1 MAIETTYQS
10 LLGAQRQRRKRQE
23 RQDTLLQAG
32 TLATNLYQQNL
43 DKKAQEFFDR
53 TEVADQR
60 VKYQEGYDLF
70 NNKIKKIYDQG
81 NNSVGGLGNYLVDNY
96 AMGIAQDRIYAN
108 YDEDMVKDPDELGSA
123 VRSYAEEM
131 VYGTR
136 DAEGNRVG
144 GAMLDRLTAAY
155 NSGKTLQGMDKY
167 DEYVSRRADLPENV
181 GMALVGKFF
190 DKKSR
195 EEVEQDAL
203 RRIGEENQFTQDSTA
218 FMTLAQA
225 FDQGMTITDSEKI
238 AQQVNAYTK
247 SLKRK
252 PEEVVTNTETVFNKR
267 PDGQGGQFE
276 WSYIVDT
283 YTNQKTGSTRQVSR
297 ANKADPFSAKIF
309 DNEEVTLPMKPVEFE
324 QFDSLS
330 GEVKKGVH
338 IPLFNVSGEKIG
350 SFDEQV
356 VSREVAPQLRD
367 NYASV
372 GEEQLNVAE
381 TSLNYVLRQD
391 PESLRDSFDKAV
403 QIEYGEDEE
412 QAKVYRKNINRNIA
426 IIGNNLQA
434 EYGIRDQV
442 TANNIAAQI
451 IANNIRYIRDVKGEE
466 NKGYSGANLA
476 ASNEIS
482 GLRILEALNDLELN
496 TGGKFQM
503 KGFSESEFDSFLND
517 LIKES
522 DLQYFRGASRQD
534 ETRESAVFDESSR
547 LYFLKRNLPKDNER
561 INLFNRRLPYVTDS
575 ITAGVTLYDYIEYE
589 TMSSMT
595 RGLKTEE
602 YYKELTEEQRLAKIQ
617 ATLGG

>member
-203 RRIGEENQFTQDSTA
+203 RRIRDENQFTQDSAA

-225 FDQGMTITDSEKI
+225 FDQGMTITDSEKV
-238 AQQVNAYTK
+238 AKKVDTFTEG
-247 SLKRK
+247 LKRK
-252 PEEVVTNTETVFNKR
+252 PTEVVKDKRVVSAKR
-267 PDGQGGQFE
+267 PDGRGGE
-276 WSYIVDT
+276 ITWTYIETD
-283 YTNQKTGSTRQVSR
+283 YFNQSEGTTRTVAS
-297 ANKADPFSAKIF
+297 ANKADPFSARIF
-309 DNEEVTLPMKPVEFE
+309 DNEEVKLPTEAVEEERIDPLTGKKFKT
-324 QFDSLS
+324 SSRSMYHIS
-330 GEVKKGVH
+330 GD
-338 IPLFNVSGEKIG
+338 KIG
-350 SFDEQV
+350 EFVDTIEEIPDEKGALTTDVDPVLIEAAGQTVGNVLAKLPDSDYVTDAFDRYQV
-356 VSREVAPQLRD
+356 YL
-367 NYASV
+367 
-372 GEEQLNVAE
+372 
-381 TSLNYVLRQD
+381 
-391 PESLRDSFDKAV
+391 
-403 QIEYGEDEE
+403 YGEDED
-412 QAKVYRKNINRNIA
+412 RKETFRTDFNRNVQIM
-426 IIGNNLQA
+426 GFNLST
-434 EYGIRDQV
+434 EYGFNELTGRQ
-442 TANNIAAQI
+442 IAAQI
-451 IANNIRYIRDVKGEE
+451 ALNNVRYIEDTGGEMK
-466 NKGYSGANLA
+466 NYQGANLA
-476 ASNEIS
+476 ASSETN
-482 GLRILEALNDLELN
+482 GLRILEAIQDLNAADPEFRL
-496 TGGKFQM
+496 GGIT
-503 KGFSESEFDSFLND
+503 SDSFESLVAD
-517 LIKES
+517 LISQPQLIE
-522 DLQYFRGASRQD
+522 FRGRKGAS
-534 ETRESAVFDESSR
+534 TREGSIFDEESR
-547 LYFLKRNLPKDNER
+547 RYFLKRNLPSDSSNRNIFNSR
-561 INLFNRRLPYVTDS
+561 IPYPSVD
-575 ITAGVTLYDYIEYE
+575 GGGMTLYDYIEME
-589 TMSSMT
+589 TMGTTT
-595 RGLKTEE
+595 RGQNSEE
-602 YYKELTEEQRLAKIQ
+602 YYEGLTEEERLAKIQ
-617 ATLGG
+617 ATLGGY